1 LVGNAAVSGKIL
13 RLTPARRNQA
23 GAVWFRD
30 KQPVRSGFETT
41 FQFQLTQQDWLFH
54 GTDGFAFVLQNSGP
68 SALGGRGMA
77 GGFGVSDPTN
87 PPHPGIP
94 WCIAVFFDTLR
105 NPQEGDPSSNY
116 IAIRANGSPTGMRW
130 PAARLAFTP
139 NLSIRLKDRK
149 VHTARILFQPP
160 VLSVFLDGSLAP
172 VLKTAVDLSIVMD
185 RQGSAW
191 VGFTAATG
199 WDGKTTTFSTG
210 LSRARRFLRAC
221 PWSPLT
227 LVFRCRHVCLIA
239 IYARPSAP
247 SSRITARATTSFCL
261 PIWNGAPVSQTR
273 PVEQWW

>member
-1 LVGNAAVSGKIL
+1 MDARKPNIPTCPMPLCLDLVLLSRDGHRSSPRRDPLRRFRVNSNAQLGRQCRAVSGKIL

-116 IAIRANGSPTGMRW
+116 IAIRAN
-130 PAARLAFTP
+130 
-139 NLSIRLKDRK
+139 
-149 VHTARILFQPP
+149 
-160 VLSVFLDGSLAP
+160 
-172 VLKTAVDLSIVMD
+172 
-185 RQGSAW
+185 
-191 VGFTAATG
+191 
-199 WDGKTTTFSTG
+199 
-210 LSRARRFLRAC
+210 
-221 PWSPLT
+221 
-227 LVFRCRHVCLIA
+227 
-239 IYARPSAP
+239 
-247 SSRITARATTSFCL
+247 
-261 PIWNGAPVSQTR
+261 
-273 PVEQWW
+273 